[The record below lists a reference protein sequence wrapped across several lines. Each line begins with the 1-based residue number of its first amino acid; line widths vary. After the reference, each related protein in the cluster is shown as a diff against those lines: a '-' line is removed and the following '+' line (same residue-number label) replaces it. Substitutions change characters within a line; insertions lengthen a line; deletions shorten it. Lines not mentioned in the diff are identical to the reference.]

1 MSVTHILE
9 AKLDG
14 ESITITDPRDGGMVG
29 TVRSAGAGEVADAV
43 RRAGAAFT
51 SWSRLPSEDRG
62 AMVRHAAGLVAA
74 NAPELAELN
83 SRETGRP
90 TEEALEGVR
99 AGVRTLL
106 QFAELGPL
114 HRGHSLRGAVDAA
127 DYTIP
132 EPRGVVLAL
141 TPWNDP
147 VATTA
152 GLVGAALVT
161 GNTVIHKPSE
171 RCPHLGAR
179 LGELL
184 AQALPIDVI
193 QTLLGGPPVGNALA
207 EHPGID
213 LIAHVGS
220 TLAGE
225 QIARTAALT
234 GSRVVRENGGNDPLI
249 VDADVEPEWAAAQAA
264 LGAFANAG
272 QLCTSVERIFVHEA
286 IAAEFTDGLVREA
299 ERLHESDALGPLVDD
314 ALRLQVHGQ
323 VADSLS
329 RGAIALCGGAIPP
342 GPGSYYPPTVL
353 TGCTTEMPVMSEET
367 FGPVAP
373 IQVVRGFE
381 EGLELAARGRYGL
394 TATVLTRSMENAQ
407 RAIAG
412 LPVGTVKINAVFGGA
427 PGGSAEPRGDSGS
440 GYGYGP
446 ELLDEM
452 TTTKVVHVGI
462 APRRDSWRSD
472 SRPSDSRAAG
482 LRTDEEH

>member
-1 MSVTHILE
+1 MTHILE

-14 ESITITDPRDGGMVG
+14 ASITITDPRDGRLVG
-29 TVRSAGAGEVADAV
+29 TVRSAGSEEVDTAV
-43 RRAGAAFT
+43 LRAGAAST
-51 SWSRLPSEDRG
+51 DWSRLPSEERG

-74 NAPELAELN
+74 AAAELAELN

-90 TEEALEGVR
+90 VGDALGSVQ

-106 QFAELGPL
+106 QFAELGPV
-114 HRGHSLRGAVDAA
+114 HRGHSLRGDVDAA

-161 GNTVIHKPSE
+161 GNSVIHKPSE

-184 AQALPIDVI
+184 ARALPEDVL
-193 QTLLGGPPVGNALA
+193 QTVLGGPAVGNALA

-225 QIARTAALT
+225 QIARTAAFT

-249 VDADVEPEWAAAQAA
+249 VDADVDPEWAAAQAA

-272 QLCTSVERIFVHEA
+272 QLCTSVERIYVHEA
-286 IAAEFTDGLVREA
+286 VAGPFTEALVREA
-299 ERLHESDALGPLVDD
+299 VELEASGDLGPLVDE
-314 ALRLQVHGQ
+314 ALRTQVHGQ
-323 VADSLS
+323 VADSIA
-329 RGAIALCGGAIPP
+329 RGAVVQHGGSIPP
-342 GPGSYYPPTVL
+342 GAGCFYPPTVL
-353 TGCTTEMPVMSEET
+353 TRCTEDMPVMTEET

-373 IQVVRGFE
+373 IQVVGSFE
-381 EGLELAARGRYGL
+381 EGLARAARGRYGL
-394 TATVLTRSMENAQ
+394 AATVLTGSMEHAQ
-407 RAIAG
+407 RAIAE
-412 LPVGTVKINAVFGGA
+412 LPVGTVKVNAVFGGA

-452 TTTKVVHVGI
+452 TTTKVVHLGL
-462 APRRDSWRSD
+462 PGTGGRD
-472 SRPSDSRAAG
+472 
-482 LRTDEEH
+482 

>member
-1 MSVTHILE
+1 
-9 AKLDG
+9 
-14 ESITITDPRDGGMVG
+14 
-29 TVRSAGAGEVADAV
+29 
-43 RRAGAAFT
+43 
-51 SWSRLPSEDRG
+51 
-62 AMVRHAAGLVAA
+62 MVRHAAGLVAA
-74 NAPELAELN
+74 HAAELAQLN
-83 SRETGRP
+83 TRETGRP
-90 TEEALEGVR
+90 TEEALQSVQ

-106 QFAELGPL
+106 QYAELGPL
-114 HRGHSLRGAVDAA
+114 HRGHSLRGTVDAA

-184 AQALPIDVI
+184 ARALPADVL
-193 QTLLGGPPVGNALA
+193 QTLLGGPAVGNALA

-225 QIARTAALT
+225 QIARTAAFT
-234 GSRVVRENGGNDPLI
+234 GSRVVLENGGNDPLI
-249 VDADVEPEWAAAQAA
+249 VDAGVDPGWAAAQAA

-272 QLCTSVERIFVHEA
+272 QLCTSVERIYVHEA
-286 IAAEFTDGLVREA
+286 VAAPFIEALVREA
-299 ERLHESDALGPLVDD
+299 AALEESNALGPLVDD
-314 ALRLQVHGQ
+314 ALRAQVHGQ
-323 VADSLS
+323 VADSVS
-329 RGAIALCGGAIPP
+329 RGAVALHGGRIPS
-342 GPGSYYPPTVL
+342 GAGCYYPPTVL
-353 TGCTTEMPVMSEET
+353 TGCTQEMPVMTEET

-373 IQVVRGFE
+373 IQVVGSFE
-381 EGLELAARGRYGL
+381 EALERAAHGRYGL
-394 TATVLTRSMENAQ
+394 AGTVLTGSMENAH
-407 RAIAG
+407 RAVAD

-427 PGGSAEPRGDSGS
+427 PGGSAEPRGDSGT

-452 TTTKVVHVGI
+452 TTTKVVHI
-462 APRRDSWRSD
+462 
-472 SRPSDSRAAG
+472 G
-482 LRTDEEH
+482 LPVMGGGQ

>member
-1 MSVTHILE
+1 MTHILE

-14 ESITITDPRDGGMVG
+14 ASITITDPRDGRLVG
-29 TVRSAGAGEVADAV
+29 SVRSAGAAEVDAAV
-43 RRAGAAFT
+43 RRARAAAS
-51 SWSRLPSEDRG
+51 SWSRLLSEERG
-62 AMVRHAAGLVAA
+62 AMLRHAAGLVAA
-74 NAPELAELN
+74 HATDLAQLN

-90 TEEALEGVR
+90 ADEALQSVQ

-114 HRGHSLRGAVDAA
+114 HRGKSLRGAVDAA

-147 VATTA
+147 AATTA

-184 AQALPIDVI
+184 EQALPVDVL
-193 QTLLGGPPVGNALA
+193 QTLLGGPAVGNALA
-207 EHPGID
+207 EQPGID

-220 TLAGE
+220 TMAGE
-225 QIARTAALT
+225 QIARTAAFT
-234 GSRVVRENGGNDPLI
+234 GSRVVRENGGNDALI
-249 VDADVEPEWAAAQAA
+249 VDADVDPEWAAAQAA

-272 QLCTSVERIFVHEA
+272 QLCTSVERIYVHEA
-286 IAAEFTDGLVREA
+286 IAPAFTDALVREA
-299 ERLHESDALGPLVDD
+299 AALHESGALGPLVDE
-314 ALRLQVHGQ
+314 ALRAQVHAQ
-323 VADSLS
+323 VAESVS
-329 RGAIALCGGAIPP
+329 RGAVALHGGRIPP
-342 GPGSYYPPTVL
+342 GAGCYYPPTVL
-353 TGCTTEMPVMSEET
+353 TGCTDDMPVMTEET

-373 IQVVRGFE
+373 IQVVRRFE
-381 EGLELAARGRYGL
+381 EGLERAAQGRYGL
-394 TATVLTRSMENAQ
+394 AATVLTGSMASAH
-407 RAIAG
+407 RAIAE

-452 TTTKVVHVGI
+452 TTTKVVHLGLPVMSATSG
-462 APRRDSWRSD
+462 RR
-472 SRPSDSRAAG
+472 
-482 LRTDEEH
+482 